1 MMICMYSLYQFY
13 GNDLCIIDDF
23 VDQCIVNLAVAYD
36 PVLLKHT
43 EE

>member
-23 VDQCIVNLAVAYD
+23 VGQFIVYLAVAYY
-36 PVLLKHT
+36 PAILKHT